1 MRLLSYAIIP
11 LEKLEERL
19 RIWIRSVAWMR
30 RYNIWRPI
38 MLIAVALLTRSL
50 VYNLGT
56 LFGMSSNSA
65 SNLAIAGMVIA
76 ALVMYNR
83 MMNQRRK

>member
-1 MRLLSYAIIP
+1 
-11 LEKLEERL
+11 
-19 RIWIRSVAWMR
+19 MR